1 MTTAPDISRIREEVA
16 ALRQE
21 VRNLG
26 SGEKRYV
33 NRDEIADY
41 IDSTAATVA
50 VMTSRR
56 QIPHIKRGRRVLYDR
71 LVIDAWLAAQ
81 SIEPGE
87 AA

>member
-21 VRNLG
+21 VRNR
-26 SGEKRYV
+26 SGEKRYL

-71 LVIDAWLAAQ
+71 QVIDAWLAAQ
-81 SIEPGE
+81 SIEPAE